1 MSENKNVDSGEL
13 DDLVKMI
20 DGKMESGI
28 SRLGVSF
35 SDKKEPGSVSETH
48 FHGKKDSWNP
58 GVWGERHGER

>member
-1 MSENKNVDSGEL
+1 MDSKEI

-20 DGKMESGI
+20 DGKMEDGI

-35 SDKKEPGSVSETH
+35 SDRKEKGEVSESH
-48 FHGKKDSWNP
+48 YYGKKDSWNP